1 MNMSPPCRSSLQSVG
16 LVGPLPEALGG
27 LRRLE
32 VLNLE
37 SNQLTGTL
45 PAAWGSTNTLS
56 RLQQLLLSGNRL
68 GGDLPTDWGRPNRWP
83 ALASL
88 QMGSNNFTGG
98 MPASWAGTGQS
109 QQPRAWTA
117 PCRMSPCSSP
127 SAFIQRNCAALNR
140 SALHRTREHVLTDLR
155 PAVLVACSSCGRE
168 AHLLWSSQIETWLLQ
183 APSRT

>member
-1 MNMSPPCRSSLQSVG
+1 MLFCTAVTSPLCDAHDRLSSCRAPNQHCTGNKLCLFFLDAAGLCHRSSLQSVG

-56 RLQQLLLSGNRL
+56 RLQQLLLSGNRIN
-68 GGDLPTDWGRPNRWP
+68 GELPREWGRPSRWP

-88 QMGSNNFTGG
+88 QLGANNISGG
-98 MPASWAGTGQS
+98 TPASWAGTGQ
-109 QQPRAWTA
+109 
-117 PCRMSPCSSP
+117 CS
-127 SAFIQRNCAALNR
+127 
-140 SALHRTREHVLTDLR
+140 
-155 PAVLVACSSCGRE
+155 E
-168 AHLLWSSQIETWLLQ
+168 AHPFNLQDLLAMYDLLTG
-183 APSRT
+183 AREPINS